1 MVPTGEYIACEC
13 ISVLSWPIKSKNF
26 DILSFIFGNTDS
38 IAASDELRSLYL
50 FVSMKTLGGIYN
62 LALGLNILEEEESK
76 EGEEGMLKAGNLAG
90 SNEGLFAI

>member
-1 MVPTGEYIACEC
+1 M
-13 ISVLSWPIKSKNF
+13 SWPIKSKNF

-62 LALGLNILEEEESK
+62 LALGLNILEEDESK
-76 EGEEGMLKAGNLAG
+76 EGEEGMLKVGNLAG

>member
-1 MVPTGEYIACEC
+1 M
-13 ISVLSWPIKSKNF
+13 
-26 DILSFIFGNTDS
+26 
-38 IAASDELRSLYL
+38 